1 MKTASGYYAVAFF
14 IVRLAGVLMTA
25 IGLMVWAFCVLCRP
39 LVRSCDPTRRSRRPE
54 GGADWPG

>member
-25 IGLMVWAFCVLCRP
+25 IGLMVWVIY
-39 LVRSCDPTRRSRRPE
+39 LVN
-54 GGADWPG
+54 A